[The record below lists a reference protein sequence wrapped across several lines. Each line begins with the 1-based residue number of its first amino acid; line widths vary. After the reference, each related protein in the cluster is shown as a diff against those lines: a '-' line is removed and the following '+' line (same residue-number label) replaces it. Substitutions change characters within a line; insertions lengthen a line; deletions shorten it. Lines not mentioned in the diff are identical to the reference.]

1 MKFAVSK
8 GETSLTDLTS
18 RLFDIKG
25 QGSAAT
31 AKRSEAA
38 LLAANPQLADLSRVP
53 AGTLIVIPDL
63 PDSPPVKAAQTAGIG
78 AELGDQLKAALKE
91 LSDAIGRSAESD
103 DQAVAA
109 TNELLK
115 NRELK
120 DFAAQS
126 PAFGEQLAKITGA
139 AKDQLKETKA
149 TTAAAKE
156 ALAELQNALGKISL

>member
-1 MKFAVSK
+1 M
-8 GETSLTDLTS
+8 
-18 RLFDIKG
+18 
-25 QGSAAT
+25 
-31 AKRSEAA
+31 
-38 LLAANPQLADLSRVP
+38 
-53 AGTLIVIPDL
+53 
-63 PDSPPVKAAQTAGIG
+63 
-78 AELGDQLKAALKE
+78 
-91 LSDAIGRSAESD
+91 
-103 DQAVAA
+103 AA

-139 AKDQLKETKA
+139 AKDQLKETEA

>member
-25 QGSAAT
+25 QGAAAT

-53 AGTLIVIPDL
+53 AGTLIVIPEL
-63 PDSPPVKAAQTAGIG
+63 PDNPPVKTAQTAGIG
-78 AELGDQLKAALKE
+78 AEVGDQLTAALKE
-91 LSDAIGRSAESD
+91 LSEAIGRSAESD

-126 PAFGEQLAKITGA
+126 PGFGEQLAKITEA
-139 AKDQLKETKA
+139 AKGQVKETKA
-149 TTAAAKE
+149 ATAAAKE
-156 ALAELQNALGKISL
+156 ALAELQLALGKLSL